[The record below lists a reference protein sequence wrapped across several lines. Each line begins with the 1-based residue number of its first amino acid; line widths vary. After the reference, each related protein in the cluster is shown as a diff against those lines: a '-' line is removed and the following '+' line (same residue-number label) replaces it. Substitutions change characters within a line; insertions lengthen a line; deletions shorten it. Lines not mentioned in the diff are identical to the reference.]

1 MWGPAL
7 VSNLLAS
14 FLGLC
19 CMPEA
24 SLPPSGTGP
33 LLWSTESA
41 DPDKEQEIPLPPGL
55 AECCLAVCQGAGVKM
70 LCKASDSQVIAFI
83 YVSLWSDLRLPSSK
97 TLQRQSKAV
106 GVLTTGILEAGDSR
120 ADT

>member
-41 DPDKEQEIPLPPGL
+41 DPDTEQRFPSLPAWL
-55 AECCLAVCQGAGVKM
+55 SAA
-70 LCKASDSQVIAFI
+70 
-83 YVSLWSDLRLPSSK
+83 
-97 TLQRQSKAV
+97 LQCAK
-106 GVLTTGILEAGDSR
+106 VLG
-120 ADT
+120 

>member
-1 MWGPAL
+1 M
-7 VSNLLAS
+7 
-14 FLGLC
+14 
-19 CMPEA
+19 
-24 SLPPSGTGP
+24 
-33 LLWSTESA
+33 
-41 DPDKEQEIPLPPGL
+41 
-55 AECCLAVCQGAGVKM
+55 KM

>member
-1 MWGPAL
+1 MWDPAL
-7 VSNLLAS
+7 VSDLLAS
-14 FLGLC
+14 SLGLC

-24 SLPPSGTGP
+24 SLPPLGLAPCCGAQS
-33 LLWSTESA
+33 LLTQTQSRRFPS
-41 DPDKEQEIPLPPGL
+41 LPGL

-70 LCKASDSQVIAFI
+70 LRKASDGQVIAFI

-97 TLQRQSKAV
+97 TLQRQSKAA

-120 ADT
+120 EDT